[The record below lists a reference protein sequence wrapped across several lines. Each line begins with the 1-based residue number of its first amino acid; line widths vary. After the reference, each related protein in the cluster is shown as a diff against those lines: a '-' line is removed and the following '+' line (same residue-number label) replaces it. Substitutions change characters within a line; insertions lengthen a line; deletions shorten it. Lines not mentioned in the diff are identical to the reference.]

1 MKNRILTLCLAF
13 LLVSCN
19 DRVLPSTSNRS
30 DTASGSVNS
39 TTSTSTD
46 SSSSS
51 DTGKDSQMG
60 STTSDAEPE
69 FDTFYTINDVH
80 GSLSEKAINGE
91 AGLAKLDYFVRND
104 VDYDKGSFMV
114 MGGDI
119 YQGSYQAYHN
129 MDLVNQALGKMKVK
143 ATAVGN
149 HEFDWSADT
158 LKNLNATSPFP
169 ILGANVVNSKDDWK
183 QVSFLDCST
192 IVRTETGASFGIVG
206 VIGPGEESSVKQSLI
221 KGDGFEYRFSNEA
234 KYIKAELDKMKDCDY
249 KILLAHDSL
258 DDSNHYLNTV
268 VSTLVDDGYTLS
280 AVVGGHTHR
289 FESDSVCGIPYVQ
302 AGSNTRGYG
311 KFKFRR
317 KDRKCVYSGYRR
329 FNTAEINALSQD
341 KLNQELYSMIH
352 EDSYYIDGNRSLG
365 KTLVGTLEKNNHLR
379 KFLPV
384 SMIDVA
390 KRNDRKNTNPIM
402 AIYNTG
408 GIRDSIPG
416 GELTKSSLFKTSPFI
431 NSVRIQRNVLGST
444 IGSLISLSEST
455 TTPNYTGYYAYAIED
470 GKKFS
475 QSGKY
480 DVLTIDFVYEKSY
493 FRKKLKGTWETIGKN
508 GEDLIM
514 PEVIIDYIDNYPSDR
529 INASDFSC

>member
-1 MKNRILTLCLAF
+1 MRNKVLTLCLAF

-19 DRVLPSTSNRS
+19 DRVNSTTSNRN
-30 DTASGSVNS
+30 DTASGSVNT
-39 TTSTSTD
+39 TTSTT

-51 DTGKDSQMG
+51 DTGKVSQ
-60 STTSDAEPE
+60 SVSPTVEPE
-69 FDTFYTINDVH
+69 FDTFYTMNDVH
-80 GSLSEKAINGE
+80 GSLSEKAVNGE

-104 VDYDKGSFMV
+104 ADYDQGSFMV

-129 MDLVNQALGKMKVK
+129 MNLVNQALGKMKVK

-183 QVSFLDCST
+183 QVSFLDRST
-192 IVRTETGASFGIVG
+192 IVKTETGASFGIVG

-221 KGDGFEYRFSNEA
+221 RGEGFEYRFSNEA

-258 DDSNHYLNTV
+258 DDSNRYLNTV
-268 VSTLVDDGYTLS
+268 VSTLVDDGYTLN

-289 FESDSVCGIPYVQ
+289 FESETVCGIPYVQ
-302 AGSNTRGYG
+302 AGSNTKGYG

-317 KDRKCVYSGYRR
+317 KDKKCVYYGYRR
-329 FNTAEINALSQD
+329 FNTPEINALSQS

-352 EDSYYIDGNRSLG
+352 EDPYYTDGNRSLG
-365 KTLVGTLEKNNHLR
+365 KKLVGTLEKNNHLR

-384 SMIDVA
+384 TMIDVS
-390 KRNDRKNTNPIM
+390 KRNGKKLTNPIM
-402 AIYNTG
+402 AVYNTG

-416 GELTKSSLFKTSPFI
+416 GNLTKSSLFKTSPFI

-444 IGSLISLSEST
+444 IGGLISLSEST
-455 TTPNYTGYYAYAIED
+455 TSANYTGYYAYAIED

-475 QSGKY
+475 QSEKY
-480 DVLTIDFVYEKSY
+480 DVVTIDFVYEKSY
-493 FRKKLKGTWETIGKN
+493 FQKKLKGTWECIGKN
-508 GEDLIM
+508 SDDIIM
-514 PEVIIDYIDNYPSDR
+514 PEVIIDYIDNYPSNT